1 MKVLQ
6 VIKPGEIAVTNK
18 EIGKLKAGEVIVDIK
33 RVGICG
39 SDIHIFKG
47 SNPFTVYPRVIG
59 HEMTGLI
66 AEIAPDVQGVRA
78 GDGVVIDPVLN
89 CGVCDACRRGH
100 PNVCGSLKVMG
111 VHADGGF
118 ASQMIVPSANVYKVP
133 ETMSWNKAVL
143 VEPFSIGANI
153 CDRTGVEKGDR
164 VLVLGSGV
172 IGNAALMT
180 AKMLGAEV
188 IVCDI
193 DDAKLEKAKELG
205 ADHTINSIE
214 LDLQEEV
221 FRLTKGEGV
230 TVVID
235 AACVPALFQ
244 SLLECAAPGGRIG
257 VLGFSKDFSEINQF
271 EITRKEL
278 SIVGSRLN
286 NRRFPQ
292 VIRWFE
298 DGLLE
303 PEKLINSVHSF
314 ADAERVLR
322 EIASTGVNSGKTII
336 RLD

>member
-6 VIKPGEIAVTNK
+6 VIKPGETSVTDK
-18 EIGKLKAGEVIVDIK
+18 ELGKLQSGEVLVDIK

-66 AEIAPDVQGVRA
+66 AETAPDVQGLQQ
-78 GDGVVIDPVLN
+78 GDRVVIDPVLS
-89 CGVCDACRRGH
+89 CGLCDACRRGH
-100 PNVCGSLKVMG
+100 PNVCGRLKVMG

-118 ASQMIVPSANVYKVP
+118 AGQIIVPAVNAHIVP
-133 ETMSWNKAVL
+133 QSMSWEKAVL

-153 CDRTGVEKGDR
+153 CARTGIGRGDR
-164 VLVLGSGV
+164 VLVMGSGV

-193 DDAKLEKAKELG
+193 DNDKLAKAAELG
-205 ADHTINSIE
+205 ADHTINSAE
-214 LDLQEEV
+214 LVLQEEI
-221 FRLTKGEGV
+221 FRITGGDGV

-235 AACVPALFQ
+235 AACLPSLFQ

-278 SIVGSRLN
+278 TIAGSRLN

-292 VIRWFE
+292 VIKWFE
-298 DGLLE
+298 DGQLE
-303 PEKLINSVHSF
+303 PEKLINAVHSF
-314 ADAERVLR
+314 EDAERILK
-322 EIASTGVNSGKTII
+322 EIASTGVNNGKTII
-336 RLD
+336 RFD